1 MFFQLIVPLEG
12 RSRLGSL
19 AARQSPVASA
29 GKPASHSLEP
39 ARYVAVKIPFELT
52 RPLAFLDLET
62 TGLSITSDRIVELA
76 VIRISPQGDVL
87 EAVRRFNPGIPISP
101 EATAVHG
108 ITDAHVA
115 GEQPFASRARSLAEL
130 LDSCDLG
137 GFNIR
142 RFDLP
147 ILLAEFRRAGV
158 PFSVTGRRLIDAQVI
173 FHREESRDLAA
184 AARFYLEREHEEAHT
199 ALGDIR
205 TTAAVL
211 AAQLKRYANL
221 PRDLDGLH
229 AYCDQVAPFQTEV
242 DRWFQRRD
250 QELVFR
256 RGKHRGETLRS
267 VAAAAPDY
275 LRWMLGAEEMDEEVL
290 RVVRESLENRS

>member
-1 MFFQLIVPLEG
+1 MNG
-12 RSRLGSL
+12 
-19 AARQSPVASA
+19 
-29 GKPASHSLEP
+29 P
-39 ARYVAVKIPFELT
+39 ARTPYTEGNAAVKLPFELT

-62 TGLSITSDRIVELA
+62 TGLSIVSDRIVELA

-115 GEQPFASRARSLAEL
+115 AEQPFSARARSLAEL

-147 ILLAEFRRAGV
+147 VLLAEFRRAGV
-158 PFSVTGRRLIDAQVI
+158 PFSVKGRRLIDAQVI
-173 FHREESRDLAA
+173 FHREEPRDLSA
-184 AARFYLEREHEEAHT
+184 AARLYLDREHQEAHT

-211 AAQLKRYANL
+211 TSQLQRYPNI

-229 AYCDQVAPFQTEV
+229 AYCDEVSPFQTEV

-250 QELVFR
+250 PDLVFR
-256 RGKHRGETLRS
+256 RGKHRGETLGK
-267 VAAAAPDY
+267 VASEAPDY
-275 LRWMLGAEEMDEEVL
+275 LRWMLGAEDMDEEVL
-290 RVVRESLENRS
+290 QVVRDALERPS

>member
-1 MFFQLIVPLEG
+1 LDWRHG
-12 RSRLGSL
+12 LGNTPNIKRN
-19 AARQSPVASA
+19 A
-29 GKPASHSLEP
+29 
-39 ARYVAVKIPFELT
+39 AVKLPFALS

-62 TGLSITSDRIVELA
+62 TGLSIFSDRIVELA

-87 EAVRRFNPGIPISP
+87 EAVRRFNPGMPIPA

-108 ITDAHVA
+108 ISDADVA
-115 GEQPFASRARSLAEL
+115 GEQPFAARAKSLAEL

-147 ILLAEFRRAGV
+147 VLMGEFRRAGV

-173 FHREESRDLAA
+173 FHREEPRDLSA
-184 AARFYLEREHEEAHT
+184 AARFYLDREHEEAHT

-211 AAQLKRYANL
+211 TAQIQRYSNL

-229 AYCDQVAPFQTEV
+229 AYCDEVSPFQTEMA
-242 DRWFQRRD
+242 RWFQRRD
-250 QELVFR
+250 PDLVFR
-256 RGKHRGETLRS
+256 RGKHRGETLSR
-267 VAAAAPDY
+267 VASEAPDY
-275 LRWMLGAEEMDEEVL
+275 LRWMLGTEDMDEEVL
-290 RVVRESLENRS
+290 QVVRDALEHLS